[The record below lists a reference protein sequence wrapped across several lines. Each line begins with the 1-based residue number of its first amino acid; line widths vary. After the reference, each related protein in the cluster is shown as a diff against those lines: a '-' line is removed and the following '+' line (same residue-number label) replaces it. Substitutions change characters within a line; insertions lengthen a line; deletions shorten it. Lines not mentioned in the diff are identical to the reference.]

1 MCHVMKAIQ
10 EKKQVTLG
18 FLLKKKKS
26 TNTIFISW
34 NPSLFSKTPLPLF
47 PVITDPEA
55 GNYPS

>member
-1 MCHVMKAIQ
+1 MPRN
-10 EKKQVTLG
+10 EGNSGKKTSDLR
-18 FLLKKKKS
+18 FFIKKRKS

-55 GNYPS
+55 GNNPS